1 LQIALQTGAQAI
13 VTMDDQLINF
23 LRARIVE
30 LALRHKLPVMSQLR
44 AELHARGFGRR
55 GRQHRRRSPQWPQ
68 PTSPSSAGEVPEQ
81 RVGRGIGPSGVE
93 SRRIRLLRV
102 VFALICA
109 R

>member
-1 LQIALQTGAQAI
+1 MRAASVAAAVLAASAAIAA
-13 VTMDDQLINF
+13 
-23 LRARIVE
+23 
-30 LALRHKLPVMSQLR
+30 
-44 AELHARGFGRR
+44 
-55 GRQHRRRSPQWPQ
+55 
-68 PTSPSSAGEVPEQ
+68 SPSSAGEAPDQ

>member
-30 LALRHKLPVMSQLR
+30 LALRHKLPMSQLQ
-44 AELHARGFGRR
+44 ASYMRGFGRR
-55 GRQHRRRSPQWPQ
+55 GSLGSIGGDRRSGRSLRRLPRQ
-68 PTSPSSAGEVPEQ
+68 GEVPEQ
-81 RVGRGIGPSGVE
+81 RVGHGIGPSGVE